1 MDTGKAIYY
10 LLKDSDAVGAIVNDR
25 IYPEIAQQDADAPF
39 VAYTITDTTP
49 SGTKSGSSD
58 LDTARVELYMISPDY
73 AECMSLGSAVRGA
86 LDRVNG
92 NVGPVGGEVAVQSI
106 DFDSSDVEFDTDQ
119 RVYVLE
125 QVYNIR
131 VQRTGTAVS
140 YATIPSNSITV
151 EEFDGTPTGAVNKL
165 IFTNGTVT
173 LAGSTARITSG
184 GSLTIQEADG
194 TPSGTASTIVF
205 PNGTVNLSGSTATLD
220 LSLDTLDTSGILEQI
235 AEQLADGFGVSSSDF
250 PNGLIGDFNQDGYV
264 GSADLLIFITY
275 FGENLDGLPTER
287 AARLTS
293 AFNAGTDAPLDLVRS
308 INSET
313 ADREGDVNL
322 STGQIPE
329 GANLYYTD
337 ARVDLRIAAAL
348 LSDLSD
354 TPNGIGT
361 AGQVLVVNAGRTG
374 YEFANQPTIPDHS
387 IYVQTVNNEEPD
399 GGGDVTLTTELINE
413 VAPNLY
419 YTDTRFDTRY
429 ATKTHYHD
437 RYATEAEAERSG
449 ATATLEIYYT
459 ARPDGDGYAES
470 EVSDVG
476 ETDTINRTLYYAT
489 KFEADPDTAGDW
501 TEYTTQPADNATF
514 ATAKAALL
522 AGLNDTDATAETR
535 GTLPLSLKMV
545 RTTTAPASNLLL
557 DDYPNAAA
565 AYSVRKLDKDYTG
578 YCMKVREDSGN
589 TEADIGF
596 DGSGDLD
603 TAAIASHCG
612 SANGYVVTWYDQSGN
627 SEDVTQSTGGDQPKI
642 YNGTAVVTDNGKP
655 ALEFDG
661 LNDDFTIDNTSL
673 DIGTL
678 SSFMVGRFASTASQ
692 IMLSLSGGTSPVD
705 KRWYM
710 GYVAGGNINFG
721 YASASTA
728 FSTTYNTN
736 QNLLTMIAGTTQG
749 NASAFVN
756 GSTLGTATRTT
767 GVSSNQQA
775 HIGAF
780 NNQFYTNGTIQEL
793 VYYSADQSSNRTG
806 IESDI
811 DTYFS
816 IT

>member
-1 MDTGKAIYY
+1 
-10 LLKDSDAVGAIVNDR
+10 
-25 IYPEIAQQDADAPF
+25 
-39 VAYTITDTTP
+39 
-49 SGTKSGSSD
+49 
-58 LDTARVELYMISPDY
+58 
-73 AECMSLGSAVRGA
+73 
-86 LDRVNG
+86 
-92 NVGPVGGEVAVQSI
+92 VQSI

-140 YATIPSNSITV
+140 YATIPSNSITI
-151 EEFDGTPTGAVNKL
+151 EEVDGTPSGAANKL
-165 IFTNGTVT
+165 VFSNGTVT
-173 LAGSTARITSG
+173 IVGNTATITTG
-184 GSLTIQEADG
+184 GSLTVEEADG
-194 TPSGTASTIVF
+194 TPTGTASTIVF
-205 PNGTVNLSGSTATLD
+205 PNGTVNLAGSTATLD

-264 GSADLLIFITY
+264 GSADLLIFIVY

-437 RYATEAEAERSG
+437 RYSTEAESERSG

-476 ETDTINRTLYYAT
+476 ETDTINRTLYYSD

-545 RTTTAPASNLLL
+545 RTTSAAATDLLL

-578 YCMKVREDSGN
+578 YCMKVREDSGD

-596 DGSGDLD
+596 DGSGNLD
-603 TAAIASHCG
+603 TAAIATHCG

-627 SEDVTQSTGGDQPKI
+627 SNNATQSTSGSQPQI
-642 YNGTAVVTDNGKP
+642 YNGTAVITENGKP
-655 ALEFDG
+655 AI
-661 LNDDFTIDNTSL
+661 DFQSAVLFTSSN
-673 DIGTL
+673 ITL
-678 SSFMVGRFASTASQ
+678 SDGAYFSLVVGTTNGGQNNVINASDGIPRVGQFVRASSGNTVQSIGFNSGGGAATATGPSISIDTQFLGIGECTATLLTAYANGTGGSSVSHTNRTDAAPFYVGARNASQ
-692 IMLSLSGGTSPVD
+692 ADSHH
-705 KRWYM
+705 
-710 GYVAGGNINFG
+710 GYV
-721 YASASTA
+721 
-728 FSTTYNTN
+728 
-736 QNLLTMIAGTTQG
+736 
-749 NASAFVN
+749 
-756 GSTLGTATRTT
+756 
-767 GVSSNQQA
+767 
-775 HIGAF
+775 
-780 NNQFYTNGTIQEL
+780 QESIH
-793 VYYSADQSSNRTG
+793 YPTDQSTNRTG
-806 IESDI
+806 IETDI
-811 DTYFS
+811 NTYFS
-816 IT
+816 IYT